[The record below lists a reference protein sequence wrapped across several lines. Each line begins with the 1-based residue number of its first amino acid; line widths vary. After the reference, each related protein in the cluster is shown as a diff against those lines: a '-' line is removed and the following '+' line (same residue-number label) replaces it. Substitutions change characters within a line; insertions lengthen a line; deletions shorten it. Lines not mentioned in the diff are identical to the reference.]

1 MSPVPPPAAP
11 FELPA
16 PLGRLLGHL
25 PPWPGSLLFTAALN
39 LALARQLPADV
50 GQALRDRRL
59 RIRVR
64 DACLVFDFA
73 WTGVQFTPRTWRE
86 EGPELAISASA
97 ADFLALA
104 RREQDP
110 DTLFFSRRLAM
121 EGDTELGLM
130 VKNALDA
137 MALPLLDPQRLGP
150 PALRALLARLGRP
163 FVGR

>member
-1 MSPVPPPAAP
+1 MNPSHQPAAR

-16 PLGRLLGHL
+16 PLARLLGHL
-25 PPWPGSLLFTAALN
+25 PAWPGSLLFALALN
-39 LALARQLPADV
+39 LALARQLPGDV
-50 GQALRDRRL
+50 GQALRERRL

-64 DACLVFDFA
+64 DACLAFDFA
-73 WTGVQFTPRTWRE
+73 WTGGQFVPRAPD
-86 EGPELAISASA
+86 PEPDLTISASA

-137 MALPLLDPQRLGP
+137 MELPLLDPRRIGP
-150 PALRALLARLGRP
+150 SALRALLARLGRP
-163 FVGR
+163 FDSR

>member
-1 MSPVPPPAAP
+1 MSPTPQPTAP

-25 PPWPGSLLFTAALN
+25 PPWPGSLLFALALN

-73 WTGVQFTPRTWRE
+73 WAGGQFVPRVWRQA
-86 EGPELAISASA
+86 PDLTVSASA

-137 MALPLLDPQRLGP
+137 MALPLFDPQRLGP

-163 FVGR
+163 FVSR